1 MMVEEE
7 KCQFLN
13 NDSLEELAPLLS
25 QDSFENL
32 QLELKRL
39 KDNSPPASGIGID
52 HPGYIPEGLI
62 ECKEKIRR
70 LQERLSWSRQI
81 CFLSEIIQRDG
92 RRKIKILEKENQR
105 LKEKLEELKSEVER
119 TRNQLQTA
127 LGLKKSKS
135 PKKEPSFPQPL
146 HKKKRGA
153 PKGHIGKTRPIP
165 VKVDKVEVIP
175 PPDKCPHCNSSHI
188 IEGNHFLSKYIE
200 DVPPVV
206 KTTLHRKYM
215 KGTCAHCNN
224 FVIAPEAMSGPPVT
238 VGPNLITLFSVMR
251 QQMGVSYRKLGQF
264 STETLQIPLAAS
276 AVLGIMNRVSKKLEP
291 VYKGIEASLKVQ
303 PLLHGDETGWPMD
316 GKRWYLWCFC
326 NRDIVYFHP
335 DPSRGSKVPK
345 AIIGEDYDGVM
356 HADFYAAYNFFKN
369 IQRCLIHFLRTTKEE
384 LEVIPND
391 KNLLKLKEGMQYII
405 EKGMKIKSLPDSLD
419 KKSQIRKIEQRLQT
433 MAKIKSDNKKTGNL
447 VERIKKHDKD
457 LLRFVHQ
464 PDVEFHNNRAE
475 RSIRAAVIFRKI
487 SFGSRTPEGAKN
499 YAILSSVLETCRL
512 KGKKLTRFLL
522 DIMATPDDLIHLR
535 TKSLLDTS

>member
-1 MMVEEE
+1 
-7 KCQFLN
+7 
-13 NDSLEELAPLLS
+13 
-25 QDSFENL
+25 
-32 QLELKRL
+32 
-39 KDNSPPASGIGID
+39 
-52 HPGYIPEGLI
+52 
-62 ECKEKIRR
+62 
-70 LQERLSWSRQI
+70 
-81 CFLSEIIQRDG
+81 
-92 RRKIKILEKENQR
+92 
-105 LKEKLEELKSEVER
+105 
-119 TRNQLQTA
+119 
-127 LGLKKSKS
+127 
-135 PKKEPSFPQPL
+135 
-146 HKKKRGA
+146 
-153 PKGHIGKTRPIP
+153 
-165 VKVDKVEVIP
+165 
-175 PPDKCPHCNSSHI
+175 
-188 IEGNHFLSKYIE
+188 
-200 DVPPVV
+200 
-206 KTTLHRKYM
+206 
-215 KGTCAHCNN
+215 
-224 FVIAPEAMSGPPVT
+224 
-238 VGPNLITLFSVMR
+238 MR

-264 STETLQIPLAAS
+264 STETLQIPLTAS

-326 NRDIVYFHP
+326 NRYIVYFHP
-335 DPSRGSKVPK
+335 DASRGSKVPK

-356 HADFYAAYNFFKN
+356 HVDFYGGYNFFKN
-369 IQRCLIHFLRTTKEE
+369 IQRCLVHFLRTTKEE
-384 LEVIPND
+384 LEIIPND

-405 EKGMKIKSLPDSLD
+405 EKGMKIKSLPDSSD

-433 MAKIKSDNKKTGNL
+433 LAKIKSDNKKTGNL

-522 DIMATPDDLIHLR
+522 DIMATPDNLIHLR